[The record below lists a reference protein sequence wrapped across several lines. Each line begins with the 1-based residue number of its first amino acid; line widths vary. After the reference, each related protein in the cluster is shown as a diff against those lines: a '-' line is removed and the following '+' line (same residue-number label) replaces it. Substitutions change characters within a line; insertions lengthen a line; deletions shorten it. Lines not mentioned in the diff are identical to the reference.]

1 MKQLQGFVLRAA
13 ALVLAA
19 VLCLCAP
26 AALAADDAAV
36 SGGAVTMGGANTTL
50 IPAEE
55 ENCLSWLFGSGDTIT
70 LPYLNIRGQGL
81 KKNVTLNLV
90 DCLVGITYN
99 ELGSIGSY
107 VSASAAQQAWKAQAV
122 AAHSY
127 LEYHKQY
134 GSSADALVYTPV
146 DQIPSA
152 AREAIRKAVE
162 PVKDEILTYNGSVCD
177 AVWSASAGYN
187 TQTGVYGTCSSRDAW
202 GTEVPYLQSVES
214 PYEEQYHNLLR
225 RSIGKDYTYVEYNDS
240 RTGEPY
246 TDADTTHKSLGGYVQ
261 YNTFVSNGRSYRYIG
276 QFVSSRY
283 CFDFGT
289 DENGTPCM
297 TYYGFGHGV
306 GMSQCGAVGYAAER
320 NMGYKAILR
329 HYYKGAS
336 ITSQGSSG
344 GLFGCGG
351 AAGVVDGNIH
361 ALGSQCQTGG
371 AACLADK
378 MRPAAMVHGLSGL
391 LVSRWRQK
399 RTSKILARA
408 SQVRRNLVY
417 YRRAERFL

>member
-1 MKQLQGFVLRAA
+1 MKQLQGFVRRAA

-55 ENCLSWLFGSGDTIT
+55 ENCLSWLFGSG
-70 LPYLNIRGQGL
+70 
-81 KKNVTLNLV
+81 
-90 DCLVGITYN
+90 N

-134 GSSADALVYTPV
+134 GSSANALVYTPV

-344 GLFGCGG
+344 GLFGWLRSLFG
-351 AAGVVDGNIH
+351 
-361 ALGSQCQTGG
+361 
-371 AACLADK
+371 
-378 MRPAAMVHGLSGL
+378 
-391 LVSRWRQK
+391 
-399 RTSKILARA
+399 
-408 SQVRRNLVY
+408 
-417 YRRAERFL
+417 

>member
-1 MKQLQGFVLRAA
+1 MKRISMLARRIA
-13 ALVLAA
+13 ALVLAV
-19 VLCLCAP
+19 VLLCTAAP
-26 AALAADDAAV
+26 AAFAEGETAHPT
-36 SGGAVTMGGANTTL
+36 TMGGADTTL

-55 ENCLSWLFGSGDTIT
+55 ENCLSWLFGSRNKIT
-70 LPYLNIRGQGL
+70 MPYLNIKGKGL
-81 KKNVTLNLV
+81 RRNVTLDLV
-90 DCLVGITYN
+90 DCLVGITYT
-99 ELGSIGSY
+99 ELGSIGSF

-122 AAHSY
+122 AIHSY
-127 LEYHKQY
+127 LLYHKQY
-134 GSSADALVYTPV
+134 GSSANALIYTPV
-146 DQIPSA
+146 DEIPSST
-152 AREAIRKAVE
+152 REALRKAIE
-162 PVKDEILTYNGSVCD
+162 PVKDEVVTYNGSVID

-187 TQTGVYGTCSSRDAW
+187 TQTGTYGTCSGQDAW
-202 GTEVPYLQSVES
+202 GSDVPYLQSVES

-344 GLFGCGG
+344 GLFGWLRSLFG
-351 AAGVVDGNIH
+351 
-361 ALGSQCQTGG
+361 
-371 AACLADK
+371 
-378 MRPAAMVHGLSGL
+378 
-391 LVSRWRQK
+391 
-399 RTSKILARA
+399 
-408 SQVRRNLVY
+408 
-417 YRRAERFL
+417 

>member
-1 MKQLQGFVLRAA
+1 MQEQKIAVFPGSFDPLTNGHCDIIARALPLFDKIIIAIGRNSEKNCMFSLEERMDFVRRTY
-13 ALVLAA
+13 
-19 VLCLCAP
+19 
-26 AALAADDAAV
+26 ADQPKIE
-36 SGGAVTMGGANTTL
+36 VTNYEGMT
-50 IPAEE
+50 
-55 ENCLSWLFGSGDTIT
+55 
-70 LPYLNIRGQGL
+70 
-81 KKNVTLNLV
+81 V
-90 DCLVGITYN
+90 DFCR
-99 ELGSIGSY
+99 SIGVKFMLRGLRNPSDFEFEK
-107 VSASAAQQAWKAQAV
+107 AIAQTNRRLCPDIETV
-122 AAHSY
+122 F
-127 LEYHKQY
+127 LLT
-134 GSSADALVYTPV
+134 SSGYSFISSSIV
-146 DQIPSA
+146 
-152 AREAIRKAVE
+152 R
-162 PVKDEILTYNGSVCD
+162 EILTYNGSVCD

-336 ITSQGSSG
+336 ITSQGSNG
-344 GLFGCGG
+344 GLFGWLRSLFG
-351 AAGVVDGNIH
+351 
-361 ALGSQCQTGG
+361 
-371 AACLADK
+371 
-378 MRPAAMVHGLSGL
+378 
-391 LVSRWRQK
+391 
-399 RTSKILARA
+399 
-408 SQVRRNLVY
+408 
-417 YRRAERFL
+417 